1 MATIPVPPTPV
12 SPVDMVV
19 IGVDTHSDFH
29 VAAALSSI
37 GRMLGSKSF
46 ATTPSGLAELLL
58 WSKSHGSVSAFGIEG
73 TGSYGAQLT
82 RALQSHGQEV
92 VEVDRPDRKAR
103 RLTGKDDHLDAEAAA
118 RAVLS
123 GRASTIPK
131 GRGGQVEAIRTL
143 RVARRTA
150 VSGRT
155 AAMNQLKALLV
166 SAPGD
171 LREQLRGLTAGKLVQ
186 TSSRLRPG
194 DDLAQPLNATKY
206 AMREIAQR
214 HEFLTAQ
221 LKRLDAALGELVA
234 AAAPALIARFAIG
247 TDTAGALLV
256 AAGDNPERLRSESSF
271 AHLCGVAPLPCSSG
285 KNAGRYRLNRGGDR
299 RANNALWR
307 IVLVRMGTDPR
318 TKDYVARRIT
328 QGMSKPEIMRCLK
341 RYVAREVYAALND
354 PTTLQA
360 VQPLDKL

>member
-1 MATIPVPPTPV
+1 MSTIAAPSRTV
-12 SPVDMVV
+12 STAELVT

-29 VAAALSSI
+29 VAAALSGI
-37 GRMLGSKSF
+37 GRLLGSKSF
-46 ATTPSGLAELLL
+46 ATTPAGLAELLH
-58 WSKSHGSVSAFGIEG
+58 WSRSHGRIKAFGIEG

-82 RALQSHGQEV
+82 RHLQAENLTV
-92 VEVDRPDRKAR
+92 IEVDRPDRKAR

-123 GRASTIPK
+123 GRASTVPK
-131 GRGGQVEAIRTL
+131 SRGGQVEAIRTL

-171 LREQLRGLTAGKLVQ
+171 LREQLRGLTSAKLVQ

-221 LKRLDAALGELVA
+221 LKRLDATLGALVA
-234 AAAPALIARFAIG
+234 AAAPALVARFAIS

-256 AAGDNPERLRSESSF
+256 AAGDHPERLRNESSF

-285 KNAGRYRLNRGGDR
+285 KTAGRYRLNRGGNR
-299 RANNALWR
+299 QANNALWR
-307 IVLVRMGTDPR
+307 IVLVRMGHEQR

-328 QGMSKPEIMRCLK
+328 EGMSKPEIMRCLK

-354 PTTLQA
+354 PTTLRA
-360 VQPLDKL
+360 LQPLDEL